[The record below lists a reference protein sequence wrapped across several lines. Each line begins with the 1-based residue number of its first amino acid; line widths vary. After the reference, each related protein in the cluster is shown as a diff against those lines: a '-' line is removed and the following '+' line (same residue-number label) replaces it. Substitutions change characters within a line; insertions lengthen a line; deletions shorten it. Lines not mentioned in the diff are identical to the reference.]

1 MKKLLFGTAGIPD
14 SAKRKTTEAGI
25 ERIRELKLD
34 CMEIEF
40 VKGVKMSEQTARKVR
55 EIAEK
60 HSVKLTV
67 HAPYWINLNSQDK
80 RVLKNSKMYIINSA
94 IIGSICGAR
103 DICFHPAYYQKNDPK
118 KVYKKVKKEI
128 ISIKKE
134 IENLQI
140 DVILRPETMG
150 KHSQFGSF
158 EELILLSQEIEGIEP
173 TVDFAHLYARS
184 LGEINNYDRFCEI
197 IEKYEQALGKKAL
210 ERMQIHISGMKYGEN
225 GEIKHLEFK
234 ESKFKYRDC
243 IKALKDYN
251 VQGFLICESPILEKD
266 AILIKKV
273 YEKL

>member
-1 MKKLLFGTAGIPD
+1 
-14 SAKRKTTEAGI
+14 
-25 ERIRELKLD
+25 
-34 CMEIEF
+34 
-40 VKGVKMSEQTARKVR
+40 MSEQTARKVR